1 MALVRPERKME
12 FLLTVQYSDHI
23 KDRMTDRPVTL
34 IFRKGRLTCRIIF
47 PHIHTHRPIL
57 IFYCSFHIDL
67 RPVRLPKMR
76 WKHPRIGPQIIY
88 AIYIKTKFIRL
99 L

>member
-47 PHIHTHRPIL
+47 PHTHTH
-57 IFYCSFHIDL
+57 
-67 RPVRLPKMR
+67 
-76 WKHPRIGPQIIY
+76 IGL
-88 AIYIKTKFIRL
+88 F
-99 L
+99 